1 MAKYLNQ
8 YVIENIVG
16 HDFYTDDFY
25 CYMLIDPSTS
35 QPFYIGKGKR
45 DRFKKHVYPCNARNN
60 TYKLRKLSKTMKESG
75 HYIARIVYTT
85 PDEDQAYQYEQY
97 LISQHPHLTNIAVG
111 GPWCPSKPTRKVVQY
126 NLYGEVI
133 TVHDSYLKAADAI
146 EGDENTAKQILECC
160 RGATPT
166 CGDYYWSYEGE
177 GIKRVRT
184 KIRPIRQFTTEGTFI
199 TRYVSLAEAG
209 RCLNIDGRDIAC
221 AIRRNGTC
229 AGFKWE
235 YIELG

>member
-1 MAKYLNQ
+1 MRSRSNVVLD
-8 YVIENIVG
+8 NIVS
-16 HDFYTDDFY
+16 HDLSSDNYY
-25 CYMLIDPSTS
+25 CYVLVNPKDERV
-35 QPFYIGKGKR
+35 FYVGKGKR
-45 DRFKKHVYPCNARNN
+45 KRYADHVYPYISKNKHKNSTVRNI
-60 TYKLRKLSKTMKESG
+60 LKESG

-235 YIELG
+235 YITVK

>member
-1 MAKYLNQ
+1 MRTRTG
-8 YVIENIVG
+8 VILENVVD
-16 HDFYTDDFY
+16 HDLSSDNYY
-25 CYMLIDPSTS
+25 CYILINPKDGRA
-35 QPFYIGKGKR
+35 FYVGKGKR
-45 DRFKKHVYPCNARNN
+45 KRYADHVYPYISKNKHKNYTIRNI
-60 TYKLRKLSKTMKESG
+60 LEESG

-166 CGDYYWSYEGE
+166 CGDCYWSYEGE
-177 GIKRVRT
+177 SIKRVRT

-209 RCLNIDGRDIAC
+209 RCLGIDGCDIAC

>member
-1 MAKYLNQ
+1 MRYPNNFI
-8 YVIENIVG
+8 VENTVF
-16 HDFYTDDFY
+16 HDFESDMFY
-25 CYMLIDPSTS
+25 CYMLVDPQTS

-45 DRFKKHVYPCNARNN
+45 YRFKMHVYPCHTRNN
-60 TYKLRKLSKTMKESG
+60 SHKHRKLTKIVKESG

-85 PDEDQAYQYEQY
+85 PDEGQAYQYEQY
-97 LISQHPHLTNIAVG
+97 LISQYPHLTNIAAG
-111 GPWCPSKPTRKVVQY
+111 GPRCPSKPTRKVVQY
-126 NLYGEVI
+126 NLYGEVVA
-133 TVHDSYLKAADAI
+133 VHDSYLKANDAI
-146 EGDENTAKQILECC
+146 NGDENTAKQILECC

-166 CGDYYWSYEGE
+166 CAEYYWSYEGE
-177 GIKRVRT
+177 SIKRVRT
-184 KIRPIRQFTTEGTFI
+184 KIRPVKQFTVNGTFI

-209 RCLNIDGRDIAC
+209 RCLGIDGRDIAC